1 MSVNLEAAVMENINE
16 LKVAISEKALEV
28 AELGERVEAL

>member
-28 AELGERVEAL
+28 ADLEKELKRY